1 MEIAPFGYQIK
12 NEIEI
17 EPFDSFNVH
26 VQIYKKKKDKKNT
39 EKTTHF
45 TEIITMIEIDLG
57 M

>member
-26 VQIYKKKKDKKNT
+26 VQIYKKERHTKYGK
-39 EKTTHF
+39 KTTHY